1 MLDLSQIMVT
11 RFPDVLSKQGRE
23 VSLAEIVE
31 EIREPSPQTLDT
43 LERMGGADNEEAE
56 KLKKALPAVTFAGTF
71 PDGRAKDKL
80 GKASHLVVLDFD
92 THKATYPDTARG
104 DVLRRLADD
113 PHLVLRFTSPR
124 GGVKAVFLADGVA
137 NDDDFKA
144 AFSTLKERY
153 PEADDS
159 GKDLSRLC
167 FLPHDSELVV
177 NTEAKALAIRRAD
190 LFQAQHEPAKGVES
204 TPLPSNAHT
213 ASEAERHVRNIFRQG
228 ERLKLVSPET
238 SRHSYMLSATLTA
251 WRYVLG
257 GHLEETE
264 ALEICRNEYGQLFR
278 GDPER
283 MRDVERAFKEG
294 RAHAEAKGALH
305 PTIGKAAP
313 PATAEEVPE
322 DVLASVWVDVFT
334 PSWSNEP
341 AYVEPVFRFLGVDV
355 GQVGSLTVVKAK
367 PKSGKTTVALAMWTA
382 YYTHERAGDVDTF
395 GFTVT
400 PPNGR
405 EMCLYFDSEQGNLE
419 SWQAWARAL
428 RRVNIS
434 GPSDAPVN
442 AENTLLCLT
451 GITDN
456 VIRQALLFQLV
467 EMNAEYLGAIIVDG
481 VADFVKDVNDSQE
494 VDTFMQK
501 LRKLADKHRVCVV
514 ATIHEN
520 PGTDKA
526 RGHLGSDLS
535 RRAGATLRLEKDR
548 KTGIH
553 TLSIAENRRGADGL
567 SKCFRWDDDLGRHVS
582 ISAPPPVADKVKPI
596 LDGLRGQEV
605 RRDVLIAKLELAG
618 STKGAAAKTVQRL
631 AKDGHIYHVKRGLYR
646 IPAEEN
652 LFPEE
657 EES

>member
-1 MLDLSQIMVT
+1 MLDLAEVMVT
-11 RFPDVLSKQGRE
+11 RFPDVRSKQGRE

-31 EIREPSPQTLDT
+31 EIRKPSPQALAALTGIKSAT
-43 LERMGGADNEEAE
+43 EEEAE
-56 KLKKALPAVTFAGTF
+56 ALKKALPAVTFAGTF

-80 GKASHLVVLDFD
+80 GKPSHLVVLDFD
-92 THKATYPDTARG
+92 THKATDPERERE
-104 DVLRRLADD
+104 DVLQRLAED
-113 PHLVLRFTSPR
+113 PHLLLRFSSPR
-124 GGVKAVFLADGVA
+124 GGVKAVFLAEGVA

-167 FLPHDSELVV
+167 FLPHDPELVV
-177 NTEAKALAIRRAD
+177 NTEAKALAIRRGD
-190 LFQAQHEPAKGVES
+190 LFQAQNETAKGVDS
-204 TPLPSNAHT
+204 TPLPSSAHT

-257 GHLEETE
+257 GHLKEAE

-322 DVLASVWVDVFT
+322 DVLASVWGDVFA

-355 GQVGSLTVVKAK
+355 GQVGSLTVIKAK

-400 PPNGR
+400 PPEGR
-405 EMCLYFDSEQGNLE
+405 EMCLYFDSEQGKLE
-419 SWQAWARAL
+419 SWQAWSRAL
-428 RRVNIS
+428 KRVNIS
-434 GPSDAPVN
+434 GPSGTPVN
-442 AENTLLCLT
+442 AEGTLMCLT
-451 GITDN
+451 AITDN
-456 VIRQALLFQLV
+456 VIRQALLFQAV
-467 EMNAEYLGAIIVDG
+467 EMYAEFLGAIIVDG
-481 VADFVKDVNDSQE
+481 VADFVKEVNDSQE

-501 LRKLADKHRVCVV
+501 LRKLADEHRVCVV
-514 ATIHEN
+514 VTIHEN

-553 TLSIAENRRGADGL
+553 TLSIAENRRGADHL
-567 SKCFRWDDDLGRHVS
+567 STCFRWDDDLGRHVS

-605 RRDVLIAKLELAG
+605 KARELIAKLELAG
-618 STKGAAAKTVQRL
+618 STKQAAKKTVQRL
-631 AKDGHIYHVKRGLYR
+631 AKDRHIYQVERGVYR
-646 IPAEEN
+646 VPAEEN